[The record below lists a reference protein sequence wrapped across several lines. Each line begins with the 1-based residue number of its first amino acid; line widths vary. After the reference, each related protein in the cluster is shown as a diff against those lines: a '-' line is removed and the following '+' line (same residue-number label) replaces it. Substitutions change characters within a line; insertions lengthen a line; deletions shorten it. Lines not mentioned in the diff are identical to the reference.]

1 MKKFFRKEVYKGHTV
16 EDRGKEPERKIRYK
30 KVADDETHFECA
42 STIWR
47 KTRVR
52 QWASN
57 PLDKWLKKQVGRD
70 WDSVRAELTKE
81 FKAYGQR
88 FPYWWFIEDHIE
100 KDDRGVLTKGRYE
113 LPPRRFYVFDGK
125 LCYDYKSPTVYIL
138 LKELEWNPRTTLH
151 HIYGESYFYVYYWE
165 PLVQLEDKWVSPI
178 EIKWE
183 DDVHLSRPPSYYD
196 RYSAPR
202 QYGTM
207 FPCTYSKFPM
217 DCESLEKAAE
227 KYMPPDSGYISGKVH
242 VYGHKELITLNE
254 LKRLSN
260 GERSCGGL

>member
-1 MKKFFRKEVYKGHTV
+1 MKKFFRKEVYKGRTV

-42 STIWR
+42 STLWR

-52 QWASN
+52 QAASD
-57 PLDKWLKKQVGRD
+57 PLNKWLKKQVGRD
-70 WDSVRAELTKE
+70 WDSVRVELMKE
-81 FKAYGQR
+81 FEAFGFSDSWYTVTQ
-88 FPYWWFIEDHIE
+88 HVN

-113 LPPRRFYVFDGK
+113 LSPRRFYVFDGK
-125 LCYDYKSPTVYIL
+125 LCYDYKSPIVSIL
-138 LKELEWNPRTTLH
+138 LKELEWNHRTTLPH
-151 HIYGESYFYVYYWE
+151 VHGEPYFYVYYWE

-178 EIKWE
+178 EIEWE
-183 DDVHLSRPPSYYD
+183 DDVHLSRPATFYEH
-196 RYSAPR
+196 YSTLR
-202 QYGTM
+202 QYWTM
-207 FPCTYSKFPM
+207 FPCTYSKLPM

-227 KYMPPDSGYISGKVH
+227 KYMPPNSGYIPGKVH

-260 GERSCGGL
+260 GERLCGGL

>member
-16 EDRGKEPERKIRYK
+16 EDRGKEPERRIRYK
-30 KVADDETHFECA
+30 KVADDETHFECR
-42 STIWR
+42 SVVWH

-52 QWASN
+52 QLASN

-70 WDSVRAELTKE
+70 WDEVRAELSKE
-81 FKAYGQR
+81 FKADGQW
-88 FPYWWFIEDHIE
+88 FPYWWMIEDHIE
-100 KDDRGVLTKGRYE
+100 KDERGVLTKGRKE
-113 LPPRRFYVFDGK
+113 LSSNCFYVLDGK
-125 LCYDYKSPTVYIL
+125 LCYDYQSPKTSIL
-138 LKELEWNPRTTLH
+138 LKEIEWNHRTTLH
-151 HIYGESYFYVYYWE
+151 HIYGEPYFYVYYWE
-165 PLVQLEDKWVSPI
+165 PLIELEGKWVSPI

-183 DDVHLSRPPSYYD
+183 DDVHISRPSSYYD
-196 RYSAPR
+196 RYSTLR

-227 KYMPPDSGYISGKVH
+227 KHMTPNSGFILGTH
-242 VYGHKELITLNE
+242 VYWHKELITLNE

-260 GERSCGGL
+260 GERLCGGL